1 MKTCSKCL
9 LEKDES
15 EFGLHSK
22 ASGKLKAACKMCV
35 SAATRKWSIANPD
48 KIKEYNSKFSSKN
61 RERLNEDAKCY
72 RKRNTVKIQEARA
85 VKYAEKSD
93 EIKAVVYEYRR
104 QNPHQVTK
112 WNAARRARVRDLT
125 PELTKEEQERI
136 DYLYWLAKDLR
147 ATTGETYHV
156 DHIQPL
162 AKGGL
167 HHPDNLQVLPADIN
181 LKKGTK

>member
-1 MKTCSKCL
+1 MQACIKCGVEKSLDDFYYRAAKGKHYSTCKVCA
-9 LEKDES
+9 
-15 EFGLHSK
+15 K
-22 ASGKLKAACKMCV
+22 ADTKM
-35 SAATRKWSIANPD
+35 RREANPE
-48 KIKEYNSKFSSKN
+48 KVKAYNDAYSSKH
-61 RERLNEDAKCY
+61 RAKLNEDAKGY
-72 RKRNTVKIQEARA
+72 RKRNSAKIQEARSA
-85 VKYAEKSD
+85 RYAENSD